1 MLADWNSRSVVVV
14 LRQEGLGQLG
24 EGEEESRD
32 DDVAGASSG
41 DLPWA
46 RAESAGRASI
56 IPFLF
61 IIIDGA
67 LSNRRVSAVPDPCS
81 GCLVMC
87 EVCA

>member
-1 MLADWNSRSVVVV
+1 MLADWKRGIVAV
-14 LRQEGLGQLG
+14 LRQE
-24 EGEEESRD
+24 
-32 DDVAGASSG
+32 
-41 DLPWA
+41 
-46 RAESAGRASI
+46 RAEGLEARRRDAGTMMLPAHHQVTSRGPVLSQRVRASI

>member
-46 RAESAGRASI
+46 GAESAEG
-56 IPFLF
+56 
-61 IIIDGA
+61 GHQ
-67 LSNRRVSAVPDPCS
+67 
-81 GCLVMC
+81 
-87 EVCA
+87 